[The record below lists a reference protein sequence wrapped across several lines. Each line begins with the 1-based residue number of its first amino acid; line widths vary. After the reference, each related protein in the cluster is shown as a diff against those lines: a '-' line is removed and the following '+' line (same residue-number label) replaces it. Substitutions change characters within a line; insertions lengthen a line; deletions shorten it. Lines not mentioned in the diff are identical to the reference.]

1 MKKIKNPDTKLG
13 FGRLVLWQTSAVSVA
28 ISSLVLGFVSI
39 YCTDTLG
46 LEPVIV
52 GAVFAASKVVDS
64 ITDLLVGFII
74 DRTNTRWGKGRPYE
88 IFMLALWLCTWLLF
102 SCPAGMTNVMKY
114 IWVFFMYIFM
124 NAVCVTFLNGNNV
137 VYMVRAF
144 KTREQQTKLIAYGS
158 FFTMGAGF
166 AFNII
171 FPSLMAKMATSPA
184 GWSRLVGMFA
194 LPLTIIGVLRM
205 IFIPEKYNNET
216 DTAQEKLKL
225 RDVVTL
231 FKTNVG
237 FDQLTVVRFLQNV
250 VASLGTGVYYFTW
263 IIGNVGL
270 MGVTAAFSVIGLP
283 LAFAMPAMRKH
294 LGMKK
299 MSVYGFVVALL
310 GYVLMFFAGSN
321 LVLVI
326 IAGLL
331 SSVAVVPFTMMFNMF
346 IVDCADYNEMNGH
359 PRMEGTLGSVTG
371 FSAKVGSAI
380 GGLLT
385 GAVLSLSGYVGTAA
399 EQTPAALMGIRLSSS
414 LVPAILFLVMILVMN
429 RYQIDDKLKEWRVQ
443 QAAKTTSQEAQ
454 S

>member
-1 MKKIKNPDTKLG
+1 MKKVKNPDTKLG
-13 FGRLVLWQTSAVSVA
+13 FGRLVLWQTSSVSVA
-28 ISSLVLGFVSI
+28 IATLVLGFVSI

-88 IFMLALWLCTWLLF
+88 IFMVALWLCTWLLF
-102 SCPAGMTNVMKY
+102 SCPASLSNVMKY

-144 KTREQQTKLIAYGS
+144 KTREQQTKLTAYGS

-166 AFNII
+166 AFNIF

-184 GWSRLVGMFA
+184 GWSRLIGMFA

-205 IFIPEKYNNET
+205 LFIPERYNNEA
-216 DTAQEKLKL
+216 DTAQEKLQL
-225 RDVVTL
+225 RDIVTL
-231 FKTNVG
+231 FKSNPS
-237 FDQLTVVRFLQNV
+237 FDLLTVVRFLQNI
-250 VASLGTGVYYFTW
+250 AAGLGTGVYYFTW

-270 MGVTAAFSVIGLP
+270 MGVTAVFSVIGLP

-299 MSVYGFVVALL
+299 MSVYGFVVALV
-310 GYVLMFFAGSN
+310 GYVMMFFAGSN
-321 LVLVI
+321 LVLVVVS
-326 IAGLL
+326 GLL

-346 IVDCADYNEMNGH
+346 IVDCADFNEMNNH

-371 FSAKVGSAI
+371 FASKVGSAV
-380 GGLLT
+380 GGLVT

-399 EQTPAALMGIRLSSS
+399 EQTSAAILGIRLSAS
-414 LVPAILFLVMILVMN
+414 LVPAILFLVMILLMN
-429 RYQIDDKLKEWRVQ
+429 RYQVDDRLKEWRAQRAAQ
-443 QAAKTTSQEAQ
+443 QAKE
-454 S
+454 